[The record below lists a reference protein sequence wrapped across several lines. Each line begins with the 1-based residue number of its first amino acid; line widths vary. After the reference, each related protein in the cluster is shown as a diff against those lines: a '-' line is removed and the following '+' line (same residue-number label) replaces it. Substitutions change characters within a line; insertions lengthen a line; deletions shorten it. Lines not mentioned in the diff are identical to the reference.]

1 MKNISLQI
9 SGAQHALSTINTK
22 RSTPSYIIIKP
33 LKDKDRARKQQI
45 NLIHHMQETK
55 IRFTDFSS
63 EKLGNRRQ
71 WDDIFKVLKAKRVNP
86 KF

>member
-1 MKNISLQI
+1 
-9 SGAQHALSTINTK
+9 
-22 RSTPSYIIIKP
+22 
-33 LKDKDRARKQQI
+33 
-45 NLIHHMQETK
+45 MQETK
-55 IRFTDFSS
+55 IRRFTDFSS